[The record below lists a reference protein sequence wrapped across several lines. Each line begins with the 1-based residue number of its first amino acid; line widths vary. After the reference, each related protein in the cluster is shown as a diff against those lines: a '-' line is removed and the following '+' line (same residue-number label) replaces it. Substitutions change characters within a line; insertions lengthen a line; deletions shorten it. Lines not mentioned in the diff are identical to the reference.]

1 MAYTVNK
8 TNSSATPNSYT
19 VQDSILNTQTDIPF
33 VGKGYAGYGEV
44 IAENFLHLLENFSN
58 TTAPSKPIKGQLWFD
73 ESEGRLK
80 VYNGS
85 SFNPLGGARYQS
97 SEPASQTQGDL
108 WIDSDTGQMY
118 FYNGTSNVLVG
129 PPSST
134 GTTNGFTFETIAD
147 STDTNQNITNLYND
161 GNRIAIISEDSFTP
175 KSAISGFATI
185 TKGINLSTAI
195 SGLKFTGT
203 ATDSDKLGGVTVS
216 SFLRGD
222 ENDTTSGTLGVL
234 NDTGLTV
241 GIDNDLRLLIESAG
255 PTIQSIIQDA
265 DITFKVNDGGVNTT
279 VMTIDGATSRIG
291 IGNTSPTTKLDVTG
305 TINATAMTATEFTG
319 IIHSTEINVLANGSI
334 IFEGSTNDGYETT
347 LQVVDPTADRTITLP
362 NVTGTVVT
370 TGDTGTVTS
379 TMIADGTIVNGD
391 IADTT
396 IRAAKLNLSSDSVT
410 VSTLSDS
417 KGEIRSVPQL
427 VKSSSYDFIS
437 SDHGKHISTTAGVTL
452 NTGIFTVGQNVTVFN
467 SSSSS
472 ITITEGSG
480 VTIYQAG
487 TANTGNRTLA
497 QKGIATLFCVG
508 TNQFVITGGG
518 LS

>member
-58 TTAPSKPIKGQLWFD
+58 TSAPTKPIKGQLWFD

-97 SEPASQTQGDL
+97 SAPASQTQGDL

-185 TKGINLSTAI
+185 TKGINLSTSIA
-195 SGLKFTGT
+195 GLKFTGT
-203 ATDSDKLGGVTVS
+203 ATDADSLGGAAAANY
-216 SFLRGD
+216 LRSD
-222 ENDTTSGTLGVL
+222 SNDTTSGTLGVL

-241 GIDNDLRLLIESAG
+241 GANNDLRFLIESAG
-255 PTIQSIIQDA
+255 PTIQSTQSDD
-265 DITFKVNDGGVNTT
+265 DITFKVNDGGVTTT

-291 IGNTSPTTKLDVTG
+291 IGNTTPTTKLDVTG
-305 TINATAMTATEFTG
+305 TVNATAFTG
-319 IIHSTEINVLANGSI
+319 PLTGNITGDVTGGTGS
-334 IFEGSTNDGYETT
+334 FTSLT
-347 LQVVDPTADRTITLP
+347 
-362 NVTGTVVT
+362 VTGTTISRTIRPSVDATYDLGTSSFGYNTVYAKAT
-370 TGDTGTVTS
+370 SAQYADLAENYETDDNYAVGTVVMVGGNKEVTAS
-379 TMIADGTIVNGD
+379 SFGKRAIGVVSENPAYLMNSAGKGQPIALKGRVKVRVNGHIVKGDELIADNNGTARRVDANFKDKVFAIALEDN
-391 IADTT
+391 ADTN
-396 IRAAKLNLSSDSVT
+396 AENLIECIV
-410 VSTLSDS
+410 L
-417 KGEIRSVPQL
+417 
-427 VKSSSYDFIS
+427 
-437 SDHGKHISTTAGVTL
+437 
-452 NTGIFTVGQNVTVFN
+452 
-467 SSSSS
+467 
-472 ITITEGSG
+472 
-480 VTIYQAG
+480 
-487 TANTGNRTLA
+487 
-497 QKGIATLFCVG
+497 
-508 TNQFVITGGG
+508 
-518 LS
+518 

>member
-58 TTAPSKPIKGQLWFD
+58 TTAPTKPIKGQLWFD
-73 ESEGRLK
+73 EFEGRLK

-85 SFNPLGGARYQS
+85 SFNPLGGAQYQS
-97 SEPASQTQGDL
+97 SAPASQTQGDL

-118 FYNGTSNVLVG
+118 FYNGTTNVLVG

-147 STDTNQNITNLYND
+147 STDANQNITNLYND

-175 KSAISGFATI
+175 KSAIAGFATI

-195 SGLKFTGT
+195 AGLKFTGT
-203 ATDSDKLGGVTVS
+203 ATNADSLGGS
-216 SFLRGD
+216 AAANYLRGD
-222 ENDTTSGTLGVL
+222 SNDTTSGTLGIL

-241 GIDNDLRLLIESAG
+241 GANNDLRFLIESAG
-255 PTIQSIIQDA
+255 PTIQSTQSDD
-265 DITFKVNDGGVNTT
+265 DITFKVNDGGVTTT

-305 TINATAMTATEFTG
+305 TINATAITATEFTG

-334 IFEGSTNDGYETT
+334 IFEGSTANDFETSLT
-347 LQVVDPTADRTITLP
+347 VVDPTADRTITLP
-362 NVTGTVVT
+362 NITGTVIT
-370 TGDTGTVTS
+370 TGDTGTVTN
-379 TMIADGTIVNGD
+379 TMLAGSITNDKITD
-391 IADTT
+391 ST

-417 KGEIRSVPQL
+417 KGEIRTVPQL
-427 VKSSSYDFIS
+427 VKSTSYALIS
-437 SDHGKHISTTAGVTL
+437 SDHGKHISTDSDITV
-452 NTGIFTVGQNVTVFN
+452 NTGIFSVGQNITIFN
-467 SSSSS
+467 NSSSS
-472 ITITEGSG
+472 ITITQGSG
-480 VTIYQAG
+480 VTIYQTG
-487 TANTGNRTLA
+487 TANTGSRTLA
-497 QKGIATLFCVG
+497 QKGLVTLLCVD
-508 TNQFVITGGG
+508 TNKFVITGGG